1 MPRITRPT
9 LLSAFGALT
18 LLSLAALPWWLGWQA
33 EKTYRALLD
42 ELATTTGATTAVRH
56 YDRGWLRSEVESEI
70 RFGDTAPAFVVQ
82 LRLDHGPLALEGL
95 APVMAYVRGELRP
108 TELAGAAPV
117 APLIFE
123 GATDLRGTTRLTF
136 AWPAGQLPVASGA
149 LAWQPLHG
157 SLSIERDA
165 QHLAWQLETPA
176 LHFTG
181 EAGADW
187 RIEALQLRAALREGI
202 AGFPLGNIAGSAV
215 RLAHT
220 PDEVIED
227 GKLSVSAHFGG
238 EGLML
243 AVGAQLRSWKH
254 GAETFGPGE
263 LALEVRRLDPS
274 ALMPLLRSLPALSRP
289 AEASATTAKFTPLAI
304 MLARKAPEAEFT
316 ALRLKKDADE
326 LTGRGRLLFDG
337 RRLGANVPAG
347 RLLTALSGEFELSM
361 PVALAHAWFLPTT
374 PRTDDSRDG
383 GGRATRGAVAE
394 EVERRQATAGMP
406 EVEQRRERLP
416 EQSPR
421 VTPGAGTELPTAR
434 QGSEAERL
442 DDAPAPDEMLS
453 SHLRGHPYGR
463 LLVPTETGY
472 RLTASLKQGRLLI
485 NNEPWHGALLP
496 AP

>member
-9 LLSAFGALT
+9 LLSALGALM

-42 ELATTTGATTAVRH
+42 ELATTTGATTVVQR
-56 YDRGWLRSEVESEI
+56 YDRGWFHSEVESEI

-95 APVMAYVRGELRP
+95 IPVMAYVRGELRP
-108 TELAGAAPV
+108 TSPAGAAPI
-117 APLIFE
+117 APLTVE
-123 GATDLRGTTRLTF
+123 GTTDLRGTTHLVF
-136 AWPAGQLPVASGA
+136 AWPAGQLPVAGGA
-149 LAWQPLHG
+149 LAWQPLRG

-165 QHLAWQLETPA
+165 QRLAWQLETPA

-187 RIEALQLRAALREGI
+187 RIEALQLRVALREGI
-202 AGFPLGNIAGSAV
+202 AGFPLGNIAGSAA
-215 RLAHT
+215 RLVQS
-220 PDEVIED
+220 PDDVIED
-227 GKLSVSAHFGG
+227 GKISVSAHFGG

-243 AVGAQLRSWKH
+243 AVGAQLQSWKH
-254 GAETFGPGE
+254 GEETFGPGE

-289 AEASATTAKFTPLAI
+289 AEASTAVPDAVLPPPSMESSAAAKLTALAI

-316 ALRLKKDADE
+316 ALRLRKDADE

-337 RRLGANVPAG
+337 RRLGTNVPAG
-347 RLLTALSGEFELSM
+347 RLLTALSGEFELSV
-361 PVALAHAWFLPTT
+361 PVALAHAWFLPT
-374 PRTDDSRDG
+374 
-383 GGRATRGAVAE
+383 V
-394 EVERRQATAGMP
+394 Q
-406 EVEQRRERLP
+406 QN
-416 EQSPR
+416 
-421 VTPGAGTELPTAR
+421 
-434 QGSEAERL
+434 SEAERL

-453 SHLRGHPYGR
+453 SHLHGHPYGW

>member
-33 EKTYRALLD
+33 EKTCRALLD
-42 ELATTTGATTAVRH
+42 ELTATTGATTAVRH
-56 YDRGWLRSEVESEI
+56 YDRGWFHSEVESEI
-70 RFGDTAPAFVVQ
+70 RLNDTTPAFVIQ

-95 APVMAYVRGELRP
+95 IPVMAYVRGELHP
-108 TELAGAAPV
+108 TELAGTAPV

-136 AWPAGQLPVASGA
+136 AWPAGQLSVAGGA
-149 LAWQPLHG
+149 LAWQPLRG
-157 SLSIERDA
+157 NLSIERDA
-165 QHLAWQLETPA
+165 QRLAWQLETPA

-181 EAGADW
+181 EAGAGW

-202 AGFPLGNIAGSAV
+202 AGFPLGNIAGSAA
-215 RLAHT
+215 RLVQSPDDSRDGGGRAT
-220 PDEVIED
+220 PGAVADDVIED
-227 GKLSVSAHFGG
+227 GKISVSAHFGG

-243 AVGAQLRSWKH
+243 AVGAQLQSWKH

-289 AEASATTAKFTPLAI
+289 AEASAATAKLTPLAI
-304 MLARKAPEAEFT
+304 MLARKAPGAEFT
-316 ALRLKKDADE
+316 ALRLRKDADE

-347 RLLTALSGEFELSM
+347 RLLTALSGEFELSV
-361 PVALAHAWFLPTT
+361 PVALARAWFMPTT
-374 PRTDDSRDG
+374 PGT
-383 GGRATRGAVAE
+383 E
-394 EVERRQATAGMP
+394 EVG
-406 EVEQRRERLP
+406 QRRE
-416 EQSPR
+416 Q
-421 VTPGAGTELPTAR
+421 LPTAR
-434 QGSEAERL
+434 QDPETERT
-442 DDAPAPDEMLS
+442 DDAPSPDEMLS
-453 SHLRGHPYGR
+453 SHLHEHPYGW

-485 NNEPWHGALLP
+485 NNEPWRCTGIYECRERAGPERPGALLP